1 MVRGEIEF
9 GALTMITTSRSSSQD
24 SEKPS
29 TGHSSKGMVLVITLA
44 FGLLAVGAYVIFNGQ
59 GLPTIFEASHSQ
71 RTLSPTEQQSNS
83 RATDM
88 RLTREGIDRLLGSLD
103 DAVRRKDVEGVL
115 RYISHDAMITIHL
128 KQGPQQQTA
137 LLTRDDY
144 RKTLAMAFAFPSAN
158 DFTRTNT
165 SVSLA
170 SDERSAKVSYKS
182 METLRPAN
190 HEFKAEGEETMVFA
204 IRDGRPMI
212 TSLEQT
218 FPGDST

>member
-1 MVRGEIEF
+1 
-9 GALTMITTSRSSSQD
+9 MIATSRSSSLD

-29 TGHSSKGMVLVITLA
+29 TRRSFKGTALVITLILS
-44 FGLLAVGAYVIFNGQ
+44 LLTVGGYVIFSGQ
-59 GLPTIFEASHSQ
+59 GLTTSFLAPHTQETAS
-71 RTLSPTEQQSNS
+71 LTEYPSNS
-83 RATDM
+83 GTMDV
-88 RLTREGIDRLLGSLD
+88 RLTREGIDQLLGALD
-103 DAVRRKDVEGVL
+103 DAVRRKDVDGVL
-115 RYISHDAMITIHL
+115 RHISHDATITIHL

-144 RKTLAMAFAFPSAN
+144 RKTLAMAFAFPSDK

-170 SDERSAKVSYKS
+170 SDERSAKVSFKS
-182 METLRPAN
+182 TETLRPAN
-190 HEFKAEGEETMVFA
+190 HEFKAEGEETLLFSV
-204 IRDGRPMI
+204 RDGKPMI

>member
-1 MVRGEIEF
+1 
-9 GALTMITTSRSSSQD
+9 MIATSRSSSQD

-29 TGHSSKGMVLVITLA
+29 TGRSHKGPVLVMTLTL
-44 FGLLAVGAYVIFNGQ
+44 GLLAVGGYVLFNGQ
-59 GLPTIFEASHSQ
+59 GLPTTF
-71 RTLSPTEQQSNS
+71 LSPHTQGTASQTERQSS
-83 RATDM
+83 SAAMDV
-88 RLTREGIDRLLGSLD
+88 RLTREGIDQLLGALD

-115 RYISHDAMITIHL
+115 RHISHDAVITIHL

-165 SVSLA
+165 SVSIS
-170 SDERSAKVSYKS
+170 SDERSAKVSFKS
-182 METLRPAN
+182 TETLRPAN
-190 HEFKAEGEETMVFA
+190 HEYKAEGEETLFFNV
-204 IRDGRPMI
+204 RDGKPMI